1 MATIDLIPQSNAS
14 GDAFQRVIDDMNKQ
28 ISPNNP
34 RIQPEN
40 LDDILDTCYIMRN
53 RLCEL
58 YNADLERARIEEREL
73 ARIEARENQ
82 RLKLEKICMKRNQFK
97 IKGPED
103 VRILIRAVT
112 LYDELVNKAM
122 DHDSFHRLASE
133 RQIPAD
139 IADAV
144 YFAAGLNIELMR
156 ETIAKNMSLLAE

>member
-1 MATIDLIPQSNAS
+1 MATIDAIPQTN
-14 GDAFQRVIDDMNKQ
+14 GTENAFQRVIDDMNRQ
-28 ISPNNP
+28 VQPDNP

-73 ARIEARENQ
+73 ARIEAREAQ
-82 RLKLEKICMKRNQFK
+82 RARLERFSMKRNQFR
-97 IKGPED
+97 IKTPDD
-103 VRILIRAVT
+103 VKILIRAVT

-122 DHDSFHRLASE
+122 PKDDFDRLASE

-139 IADAV
+139 IAEAL
-144 YFAAGLNIELMR
+144 YYAAGWNIEGIRKL
-156 ETIAKNMSLLAE
+156 IADNMSMVG

>member
-1 MATIDLIPQSNAS
+1 MATIDVIPQSNAS
-14 GDAFQRVIDDMNKQ
+14 GDVFQRVIDDMNKQ
-28 ISPNNP
+28 ISPDNP
-34 RIQPEN
+34 RIQPDS
-40 LDDILDTCYIMRN
+40 LDDCLQGLYIFHN
-53 RLCEL
+53 RICEL
-58 YNADLERARIEEREL
+58 YNEDLERARIEIREE
-73 ARIEARENQ
+73 ARQEARENQ

-139 IADAV
+139 IAEAV

>member
-1 MATIDLIPQSNAS
+1 MATIDVIPQSNAS

-28 ISPNNP
+28 ISPDNP

-58 YNADLERARIEEREL
+58 YNADLERARIEIREE
-73 ARIEARENQ
+73 ARIDARENQ

-103 VRILIRAVT
+103 VRILIRAVS
-112 LYDELVNKAM
+112 LYDQLVDKAM
-122 DHDSFHRLASE
+122 PKDDFDRLASE
-133 RQIPAD
+133 RLIPAD

>member
-1 MATIDLIPQSNAS
+1 MATIDAIPQTN
-14 GDAFQRVIDDMNKQ
+14 GTENAFQRVIDDMNRQ
-28 ISPNNP
+28 VQPDNP

-58 YNADLERARIEEREL
+58 YNADLENARIEIREE
-73 ARIEARENQ
+73 ARQEAREHQ
-82 RLKLEKICMKRNQFK
+82 RLKLEKVCMKRGMFK
-97 IKGPED
+97 VKSADD
-103 VRILIRAVT
+103 VRVMIRAVT
-112 LYDELVNKAM
+112 LYDELTQKAIPKLEY
-122 DHDSFHRLASE
+122 DRLASE